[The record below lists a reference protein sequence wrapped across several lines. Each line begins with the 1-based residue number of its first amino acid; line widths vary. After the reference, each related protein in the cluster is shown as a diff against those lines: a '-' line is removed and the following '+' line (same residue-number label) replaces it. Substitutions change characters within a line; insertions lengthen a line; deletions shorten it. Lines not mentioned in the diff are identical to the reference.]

1 MKRILVIIV
10 VVSLAF
16 MFNPIAFGASEGE
29 ILSKTKKL
37 YLELM
42 AFKVAPNFHSVGSM
56 DFEIHDG
63 SSRKYY
69 KYANWLKEIRSINND
84 DARKLLKYGFVPGD
98 IEMLA
103 REYRRSK
110 GNETNYSKG
119 MNKRLRAVFDLDSA
133 SKNIPK
139 GKILTIIKE
148 DIACMKMEYYEQFYK
163 AIEVGDYAS
172 TGKIIAQ
179 PRCIDLYIGTKVEGP
194 LESVIL
200 KYDSSKYIKIKHE
213 NKDYWIEESM
223 VKQ

>member
-1 MKRILVIIV
+1 MKRFLVLIIV
-10 VVSLAF
+10 VSFSLIFNHVAF
-16 MFNPIAFGASEGE
+16 AASEDE
-29 ILSKTKKL
+29 VLAKTKKL
-37 YLELM
+37 YMELIE
-42 AFKVAPNFHSVGSM
+42 FKGDQKFHNVG
-56 DFEIHDG
+56 FG
-63 SSRKYY
+63 QCCQYY
-69 KYANWLKEIRSINND
+69 KWLQEVRAISNT

-98 IEMLA
+98 IEMLGK
-103 REYRRSK
+103 EYMRSK

-200 KYDSSKYIKIKHE
+200 KYDSSKYIKIKNG